1 MAGIDTHNVNSLAGA
16 TYFVVGRGTEGG
28 PSSYHLSITGV
39 TSGTSDPH
47 WGQASS
53 IIADSGYSLGTIQVD
68 LGKRGTWA
76 LGATDG
82 AALKPG
88 ETTYVDGIIAQSAKY
103 AKEHNLPYAADT
115 AKLRSVAATRAVV
128 VGIVGVIAMD
138 AIFAVIADVIGI

>member
-1 MAGIDTHNVNSLAGA
+1 MSGLDTHDVNSLAGA

-28 PSSYHLSITGV
+28 PSSYHLSVTGV
-39 TSGTSDPH
+39 TSGTSDPN
-47 WGQASS
+47 WGHANK

-88 ETTYVDGIIAQSAKY
+88 ETTYVDGIIDQSSKY
-103 AKEHNLPYAADT
+103 AKDHGL
-115 AKLRSVAATRAVV
+115 LISVLILKPQR
-128 VGIVGVIAMD
+128 
-138 AIFAVIADVIGI
+138 